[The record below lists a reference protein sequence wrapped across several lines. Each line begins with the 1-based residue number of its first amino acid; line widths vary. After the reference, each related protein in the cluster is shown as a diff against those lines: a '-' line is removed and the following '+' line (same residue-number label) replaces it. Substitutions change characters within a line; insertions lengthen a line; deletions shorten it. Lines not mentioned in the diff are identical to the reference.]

1 MKKRDYN
8 VMLPEDSC
16 DLDQDEEYF
25 TLVTDCET
33 RRLRLHDYAKI
44 YDVPGLY
51 EEVVYNRLKCDS
63 PWQVCSLLEK
73 EMEAT
78 ADWNAGLR
86 VLDFGAGNGMVGE
99 CLADR
104 LDCEVLIGLDIIPEA
119 QIAAQRDR
127 PDIYDDYYVMDLSS
141 PKEEDLRRLNRWNLN
156 ALLTVAALGFG
167 DIPFQGF
174 VHAFNLIDIGGWIAF
189 NIHDRFMSN
198 ADDTGYSAV
207 LNGMMGNSL
216 DVHQVRRH
224 CHRMAMSGDPIHYHA
239 VIGQKREDIPI
250 N

>member
-1 MKKRDYN
+1 MKKNDYK
-8 VMLPEDSC
+8 VMLPEDAC

-33 RRLRLHDYAKI
+33 RRLRLHDYDKV
-44 YDVPGLY
+44 YQVPGLY
-51 EEVVYNRLKCDS
+51 EEVVYDRLKCDS
-63 PWQVCSLLEK
+63 PRLVCSLLGK
-73 EMEAT
+73 EMEA
-78 ADWNAGLR
+78 AEGRNANLR

-119 QIAAQRDR
+119 QRAAKRDR
-127 PDIYDDYYVMDLSS
+127 PNIYDDYYVMDLSK
-141 PKEEDLRRLNRWNLN
+141 PKKEDLRTLDRWNFN

-189 NIHDRFMSN
+189 NINDRYMSDT
-198 ADDTGYSAV
+198 DDSGYGEV
-207 LNGMMGNSL
+207 INQMMGDSL
-216 DVHQVRRH
+216 HIHQIQRH
-224 CHRMAMSGDPIHYHA
+224 CHRMAMNGEPIHYHA
-239 VIGQKREDIPI
+239 VIGQKRSDISI